1 MAYQKGHKK
10 VGGKKKGT
18 KNKSTL
24 LLGFAKEIS
33 VEEKQELFREVYN
46 HALELVRKNNVT
58 IINTLLNKMLPNA
71 EIIKN
76 ENNDVEM
83 PKNIDELSDEQ
94 AIELYDKL
102 TQNKQPL

>member
-1 MAYQKGHKK
+1 MAFQKGHKK
-10 VGGKKKGT
+10 VGGKKKGSR
-18 KNKSTL
+18 NKSAVL
-24 LLGFAKEIS
+24 LEFAKEITQ
-33 VEEKQELFREVYN
+33 EEKQTLFREVYN

-102 TQNKQPL
+102 MQNKQPL